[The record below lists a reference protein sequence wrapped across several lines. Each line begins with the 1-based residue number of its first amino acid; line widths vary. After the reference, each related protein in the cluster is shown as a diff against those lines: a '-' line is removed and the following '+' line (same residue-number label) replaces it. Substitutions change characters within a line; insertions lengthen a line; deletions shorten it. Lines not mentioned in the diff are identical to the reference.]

1 MGNAFHYWTAVLT
14 KKFGTIFSNT
24 KKDMRKHFLILF
36 LLAALPGAL
45 QAQSR
50 GIRIG
55 YIDMEYILEKV
66 PDYAEAKNQLEL
78 KAQKWKQEIELKR
91 NEVTK
96 LKENLKTERVLLTK
110 ELIEERE
117 EEITY
122 LETMLLDY
130 QQKRFGSTGDLITQ
144 KAVLVKPIQDQVF
157 TAVQDIATQGKYDFI
172 FDKSS
177 DLTMLFGAQKHNI
190 SDKVVRALTRS
201 EKREQLS
208 KKQLKEEL
216 SKEAK
221 EDMIDDNPELAEREK
236 AAALKKDERAKL
248 LEDRKAAAAERK
260 AANDAKRAQA
270 LADRE
275 ARKNGTKATTPKA
288 TTTENKDE
296 PKDSESDEKPS
307 QNSANKAPESETNT
321 APPSTSTE
329 EKKEAAENAK
339 AELAAERQ
347 RKLDERKAA
356 LEERRKKVLEEREAA
371 KKAREE
377 KKDAP
382 KAE

>member
-1 MGNAFHYWTAVLT
+1 
-14 KKFGTIFSNT
+14 
-24 KKDMRKHFLILF
+24 MRKHFLILF
-36 LLAALPGAL
+36 LLAAFSGAL

-78 KAQKWKQEIELKR
+78 KAQKWKQEIELKK
-91 NEVTK
+91 NEITK

-216 SKEAK
+216 SKEMK

-236 AAALKKDERAKL
+236 AAALKKDERAKI

-260 AANDAKRAQA
+260 ANNDAKRAQV

-275 ARKNGTKATTPKA
+275 AKKNASKT
-288 TTTENKDE
+288 NKDVTE
-296 PKDSESDEKPS
+296 KTESTTDEEKTEKTS
-307 QNSANKAPESETNT
+307 SDIKEETPASST
-321 APPSTSTE
+321 AE
-329 EKKEAAENAK
+329 EKKVAAEKAK
-339 AELAAERQ
+339 EDQAAERQ

-356 LEERRKKVLEEREAA
+356 LEERRKKVLADREAA
-371 KKAREE
+371 KKAKEE
-377 KKDAP
+377 KKDSAEP
-382 KAE
+382 KTEEKEN

>member
-1 MGNAFHYWTAVLT
+1 M
-14 KKFGTIFSNT
+14 K
-24 KKDMRKHFLILF
+24 KHFLILF
-36 LLAALPGAL
+36 LLAAFSGAL

-91 NEVTK
+91 NEITK

-157 TAVQDIATQGKYDFI
+157 TAVQDIADQGKYDFV

-190 SDKVVRALTRS
+190 SDKVIRAITRAG
-201 EKREQLS
+201 KREQLS

-216 SKEAK
+216 SKEMK

-236 AAALKKDERAKL
+236 AAALKKEERAKL

-275 ARKNGTKATTPKA
+275 AKKNASKTGKTESEEIEDTPETKKEETK
-288 TTTENKDE
+288 TTTAD
-296 PKDSESDEKPS
+296 
-307 QNSANKAPESETNT
+307 
-321 APPSTSTE
+321 TE
-329 EKKEAAENAK
+329 EKTNASTSAEEKRAAAEKAK
-339 AELAAERQ
+339 ADLAADRQ
-347 RKLDERKAA
+347 KKLDERKAA
-356 LEERRKKVLEEREAA
+356 LEEKRKKILADREAA
-371 KKAREE
+371 KKAKEE
-377 KKDAP
+377 QKNSTEP
-382 KAE
+382 KTEENEN

>member
-1 MGNAFHYWTAVLT
+1 
-14 KKFGTIFSNT
+14 
-24 KKDMRKHFLILF
+24 MRKHFLILF

-45 QAQSR
+45 QAQTR

-78 KAQKWKQEIELKR
+78 KAQKWKQEIELKK
-91 NEVTK
+91 NEITK
-96 LKENLKTERVLLTK
+96 LKDNLKTERVLLTK
-110 ELIEERE
+110 ELIEEKE

-144 KAVLVKPIQDQVF
+144 KAVLIKPIQDQVF
-157 TAVQDIATQGKYDFI
+157 TAVQDIAEQQKFDFI

-177 DLTMLFGAQKHNI
+177 DLTMLFAAKKHNI
-190 SDKVVRALTRS
+190 SDKVIRALTRA
-201 EKREQLS
+201 EKREQMS
-208 KKQLKEEL
+208 KKQLKEEQA
-216 SKEAK
+216 KEAK
-221 EDMIDDNPELAEREK
+221 EDMIDDNPELAEKEK
-236 AAALKKDERAKL
+236 ALALKKEERAKL
-248 LEDRKAAAAERK
+248 LEDRKTAAAARIAER
-260 AANDAKRAQA
+260 DAKRAQA

-275 ARKNGTKATTPKA
+275 AKKNGTKASKEETEKDGTSETESKEPTKEAPKQENTSSTSPTT
-288 TTTENKDE
+288 
-296 PKDSESDEKPS
+296 DEK
-307 QNSANKAPESETNT
+307 KV
-321 APPSTSTE
+321 
-329 EKKEAAENAK
+329 AAEQAR
-339 AELAAERQ
+339 ADQAAERQ

-371 KKAREE
+371 KKAKEE
-377 KKDAP
+377 KTTEP

>member
-1 MGNAFHYWTAVLT
+1 
-14 KKFGTIFSNT
+14 
-24 KKDMRKHFLILF
+24 MRKHFLILF

-91 NEVTK
+91 NEITK
-96 LKENLKTERVLLTK
+96 LKDNLKTERVLLTK
-110 ELIEERE
+110 ELIEEKE

-208 KKQLKEEL
+208 KKQLKDEL
-216 SKEAK
+216 AKEAK
-221 EDMIDDNPELAEREK
+221 EDMVDDNPELAEREK
-236 AAALKKDERAKL
+236 ATALKKEERAKL
-248 LEDRKAAAAERK
+248 LEDRKTAAAEKK

-275 ARKNGTKATTPKA
+275 AKKNGAKTTPKTTEEGA
-288 TTTENKDE
+288 KETPTEDEKVGEKETTTPVAEDK
-296 PKDSESDEKPS
+296 
-307 QNSANKAPESETNT
+307 KA
-321 APPSTSTE
+321 
-329 EKKEAAENAK
+329 AAEDKK
-339 AELAAERQ
+339 AEVAAERQ

-356 LEERRKKVLEEREAA
+356 LEEKRKKVLADREAVKLA
-371 KKAREE
+371 KEQN
-377 KKDAP
+377 KKTP
-382 KAE
+382 PAENTQDKEN

>member
-1 MGNAFHYWTAVLT
+1 
-14 KKFGTIFSNT
+14 
-24 KKDMRKHFLILF
+24 MRKHFLILF
-36 LLAALPGAL
+36 ILAAFSGAL
-45 QAQSR
+45 QAQTR

-66 PDYAEAKNQLEL
+66 PDYAEAKNQLEQ

-91 NEVTK
+91 NEINK

-110 ELIEERE
+110 ELIEEKE

-122 LETMLLDY
+122 LETLLLEY

-157 TAVQDIATQGKYDFI
+157 TAVQDIAEQQKYDFI

-177 DLTMLFGAQKHNI
+177 DLTMLFAAKKHNI
-190 SDKVVRALTRS
+190 SDKVIRALTRA

-236 AAALKKDERAKL
+236 ALALKKDERAKL
-248 LEDRKAAAAERK
+248 LEDRKTAAAERK
-260 AANDAKRAQA
+260 AASEAKRAQA

-275 ARKNGTKATTPKA
+275 AKKNAGKAPKESSEEQPEATEGKDEAPATPKKEESTTA
-288 TTTENKDE
+288 T
-296 PKDSESDEKPS
+296 SV
-307 QNSANKAPESETNT
+307 
-321 APPSTSTE
+321 E
-329 EKKEAAENAK
+329 EKKAAAEERK
-339 AELAAERQ
+339 ADLAAERQ
-347 RKLDERKAA
+347 KKLDERKAA
-356 LEERRKKVLEEREAA
+356 LEEKRKKVLEEREAA
-371 KKAREE
+371 KKEREE
-377 KKDAP
+377 KKGAATEP
-382 KAE
+382 KQE

>member
-1 MGNAFHYWTAVLT
+1 
-14 KKFGTIFSNT
+14 
-24 KKDMRKHFLILF
+24 MRKHFLILF
-36 LLAALPGAL
+36 LLAAFSGAL

-91 NEVTK
+91 NEITK

-110 ELIEERE
+110 ELIEEKE

-216 SKEAK
+216 SKEMK

-236 AAALKKDERAKL
+236 AATLKKEERAKI
-248 LEDRKAAAAERK
+248 LEDRKTAAAERK
-260 AANDAKRAQA
+260 AANDAKRAQT

-275 ARKNGTKATTPKA
+275 AKKNAAKTNKAETEKTEG
-288 TTTENKDE
+288 TTEADKE
-296 PKDSESDEKPS
+296 
-307 QNSANKAPESETNT
+307 
-321 APPSTSTE
+321 TE
-329 EKKEAAENAK
+329 EKTTSDIKEKTSASSTADEKKAAAEKAK
-339 AELAAERQ
+339 ANSAAERQ
-347 RKLDERKAA
+347 RKLDERKANREKILA
-356 LEERRKKVLEEREAA
+356 DREAA
-371 KKAREE
+371 KKAKEE
-377 KKDAP
+377 NKDSAEP
-382 KAE
+382 KTENKENEN

>member
-1 MGNAFHYWTAVLT
+1 
-14 KKFGTIFSNT
+14 
-24 KKDMRKHFLILF
+24 MRKHFLILF

-45 QAQSR
+45 QAQTR

-78 KAQKWKQEIELKR
+78 KAQKWKQEIELKK
-91 NEVTK
+91 NEITK
-96 LKENLKTERVLLTK
+96 LKDNLKTERVLLTK
-110 ELIEERE
+110 ELIEEKE

-144 KAVLVKPIQDQVF
+144 KAVLIKPIQDQVF
-157 TAVQDIATQGKYDFI
+157 TAVQDIAEQQKFDFI

-177 DLTMLFGAQKHNI
+177 DLTMLFAAKKHNI
-190 SDKVVRALTRS
+190 SDKVIRALTRA
-201 EKREQLS
+201 EKREQMS
-208 KKQLKEEL
+208 KKQLKEEQA
-216 SKEAK
+216 KEAK
-221 EDMIDDNPELAEREK
+221 EDMIDDNPELAEKEK
-236 AAALKKDERAKL
+236 ALALKKEERAKL
-248 LEDRKAAAAERK
+248 LEDRKTAAAARIAER
-260 AANDAKRAQA
+260 DAKRAQA

-275 ARKNGTKATTPKA
+275 AKKNGTKAPKTDEA
-288 TTTENKDE
+288 DKEAPSETESKE
-296 PKDSESDEKPS
+296 PTKEASKQENSSNTSPTSDEK
-307 QNSANKAPESETNT
+307 KV
-321 APPSTSTE
+321 
-329 EKKEAAENAK
+329 AAEQAR
-339 AELAAERQ
+339 ADQAAERQ

-371 KKAREE
+371 KKAKEE
-377 KKDAP
+377 KTTEP

>member
-1 MGNAFHYWTAVLT
+1 
-14 KKFGTIFSNT
+14 
-24 KKDMRKHFLILF
+24 MRKHFLILF
-36 LLAALPGAL
+36 ILAAFSGAL
-45 QAQSR
+45 QAQTR

-66 PDYAEAKNQLEL
+66 PDYAEAKNQLEQ

-91 NEVTK
+91 NEINK

-110 ELIEERE
+110 ELIEEKE

-122 LETMLLDY
+122 LETLLLEY

-157 TAVQDIATQGKYDFI
+157 TAVQDIAEQQKYDFI

-177 DLTMLFGAQKHNI
+177 DLTMLFAAKKHNI
-190 SDKVVRALTRS
+190 SDKVIRALTRA

-236 AAALKKDERAKL
+236 ALALKKDERAKL
-248 LEDRKAAAAERK
+248 LEDRKTAAAERK
-260 AANDAKRAQA
+260 AASEAKRAQA

-275 ARKNGTKATTPKA
+275 AKKNAGKAPKESSEEQPEATEGKDEAPATPKKEESTTA
-288 TTTENKDE
+288 T
-296 PKDSESDEKPS
+296 SV
-307 QNSANKAPESETNT
+307 
-321 APPSTSTE
+321 E
-329 EKKEAAENAK
+329 EKKAAAEERK
-339 AELAAERQ
+339 ADLAAERQ
-347 RKLDERKAA
+347 KKLDERKAA
-356 LEERRKKVLEEREAA
+356 LEEKRKKILEEREAA
-371 KKAREE
+371 KKEREE
-377 KKDAP
+377 KKGTATEP
-382 KAE
+382 KQE